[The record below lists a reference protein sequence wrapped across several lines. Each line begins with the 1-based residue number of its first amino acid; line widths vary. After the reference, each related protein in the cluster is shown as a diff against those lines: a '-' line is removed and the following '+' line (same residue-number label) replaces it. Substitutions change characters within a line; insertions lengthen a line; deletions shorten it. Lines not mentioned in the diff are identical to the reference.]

1 MGPVDELQSTKL
13 AHSHPSVRTEA
24 NGSSGRTGSS
34 PSAVLHARI
43 RGNVSFLRKEILT
56 GIRKLIVILLFSN

>member
-1 MGPVDELQSTKL
+1 MGPVDELQSTRL
-13 AHSHPSVRTEA
+13 AHSHSSVQTEA

-43 RGNVSFLRKEILT
+43 SGNISFLHKEILM